1 MHCVAQPSH
10 LSVLLVEDLPS
21 LWTARGLEHDI
32 VAEGRTSEKA
42 IRGILGFVAAHIDF
56 DRRHNRPPLSA
67 FPPAPKRFWT
77 TFERATP
84 LERVQ
89 CDGTPHGA
97 AEQIQ
102 IQISI
107 ARERPL
113 AQAARKI
120 APGWPCRR
128 PESVSRA
135 ARLEQ

>member
-1 MHCVAQPSH
+1 MHCVAQLPH
-10 LSVLLVEDLPS
+10 LRVLLIQDLPS
-21 LWTARGLEHDI
+21 LWTARGLEHNI
-32 VAEGRTSEKA
+32 VTEGRTSEKA
-42 IRGILGFVAAHIDF
+42 IRGILGFVAAHIGY

-89 CDGTPHGA
+89 CDGTSRDA
-97 AEQIQ
+97 AEQIH

-113 AQAARKI
+113 AQAVREI
-120 APGWPCRR
+120 APDWPCRW
-128 PESVSRA
+128 PKSVSRSA
-135 ARLEQ
+135 HLEQ